1 MLKFI
6 KRNFPIIL
14 FIIIFI
20 TGFSIMLYPFVSNM
34 VSAKTYD
41 SVIVSYT
48 ETASNTSDS
57 KNVQLLAQAKSYNS
71 SLSTTT
77 VMDAFSYPERE
88 ESADYLNT
96 LNINNNGVM
105 GYISIPK
112 IDVRIPIYHGT
123 SSRVLQK
130 GVGHLEGSSLPIGGS
145 GTHSILSAHRGLPSA
160 RLFTDLDQ
168 MQKGDQFYIYVLDQ
182 ILAYEV
188 DQITIIEPDNTDY
201 LTMNNNE
208 DYVTLVTCTPYAVN
222 THRLLVRGH
231 RVEYKEEVLSTT
243 VVSKKS
249 TTADI
254 VFYIGITIAIITFI
268 VAIIIIIFI
277 NKKNNKTTS
286 YNNSSNTANLIN
298 NNVYGVHDYIH
309 GKTASTVNTFSP
321 YTVKDNETSN
331 DIEEL

>member
-48 ETASNTSDS
+48 KTANNTSDS

-77 VMDAFSYPERE
+77 VMDAFSYPDRE

-182 ILAYEV
+182 TLAYEV
-188 DQITIIEPDNTDY
+188 DQITVIEPDNTDY

-208 DYVTLVTCTPYAVN
+208 DYITLVTCTPYAVN

-286 YNNSSNTANLIN
+286 NNNDSNTANLIN
-298 NNVYGVHDYIH
+298 NNVYGAHDYIH
-309 GKTASTVNTFSP
+309 GKTSSRVNVFSP

-331 DIEEL
+331 DVEQL

>member
-34 VSAKTYD
+34 LSAKTYD

-48 ETASNTSDS
+48 KTASNTSDS

-77 VMDAFSYPERE
+77 VMDAFSYPDRE

-182 ILAYEV
+182 TLAYEV
-188 DQITIIEPDNTDY
+188 DQITVIEPDNTDY
-201 LTMNNNE
+201 LTMNSNE
-208 DYVTLVTCTPYAVN
+208 DYITLVTCTPYAVN

-268 VAIIIIIFI
+268 VAIIIIVFI
-277 NKKNNKTTS
+277 NKKDNKKTSNNISSK
-286 YNNSSNTANLIN
+286 NANSIN
-298 NNVYGVHDYIH
+298 SNVYGVHDYIH
-309 GKTASTVNTFSP
+309 GKAASNVNDFTP
-321 YTVKDNETSN
+321 YTVKDSETSN
-331 DIEEL
+331 DVEQL

>member
-34 VSAKTYD
+34 ISAKTYD

-48 ETASNTSDS
+48 KTASNTSDS
-57 KNVQLLAQAKSYNS
+57 KNIQLLAQAKSYNS

-77 VMDAFSYPERE
+77 VMDAFSYPDRE

-105 GYISIPK
+105 GFISIPK

-123 SSRVLQK
+123 SSKVLQK

-168 MQKGDQFYIYVLDQ
+168 MKKGDQFYIYVLDQ
-182 ILAYEV
+182 TLAYEV
-188 DQITIIEPDNTDY
+188 DQITVIEPDNTDY

-254 VFYIGITIAIITFI
+254 VFYIGIAIAIITFI

-277 NKKNNKTTS
+277 NKKDNKNTGNNI
-286 YNNSSNTANLIN
+286 SSNTANLIN
-298 NNVYGVHDYIH
+298 KNV
-309 GKTASTVNTFSP
+309 
-321 YTVKDNETSN
+321 
-331 DIEEL
+331 

>member
-20 TGFSIMLYPFVSNM
+20 AGFSIMLYPFVSNM

-309 GKTASTVNTFSP
+309 GKTSSTVNAFSP

-331 DIEEL
+331 DIKEL

>member
-34 VSAKTYD
+34 ISAKTYD

-48 ETASNTSDS
+48 KTASNTSDS
-57 KNVQLLAQAKSYNS
+57 KNIQLLAQAKSYNS

-77 VMDAFSYPERE
+77 VMDAFSYPDRE

-105 GYISIPK
+105 GFISIPK

-123 SSRVLQK
+123 SSKVLQK

-168 MQKGDQFYIYVLDQ
+168 MKKGDQFYIYVLDQ
-182 ILAYEV
+182 TLAYEV
-188 DQITIIEPDNTDY
+188 DQITVIEPDNTDY

-254 VFYIGITIAIITFI
+254 VFYIGIAIAIITFI

-277 NKKNNKTTS
+277 NKKDNKNTGNNI
-286 YNNSSNTANLIN
+286 SSNTANLIN
-298 NNVYGVHDYIH
+298 KNVYILY
-309 GKTASTVNTFSP
+309 NR
-321 YTVKDNETSN
+321 
-331 DIEEL
+331 

>member
-1 MLKFI
+1 
-6 KRNFPIIL
+6 
-14 FIIIFI
+14 
-20 TGFSIMLYPFVSNM
+20 MLYPFVSNM
-34 VSAKTYD
+34 LSAKTYD

-48 ETASNTSDS
+48 KTANNTSDS

-77 VMDAFSYPERE
+77 VMDAFSYPDRE

-182 ILAYEV
+182 TLAYEV
-188 DQITIIEPDNTDY
+188 DQITVIEPDNTDY

-208 DYVTLVTCTPYAVN
+208 DYITLVTCTPYAVN

-286 YNNSSNTANLIN
+286 NNIDSNTANLIN

-309 GKTASTVNTFSP
+309 GKTSSHVNVFSP

-331 DIEEL
+331 DVEQL